1 MKYIIFAVIPILLA
15 GCDFEVYRYPC
26 QDPSNW
32 ESEECKKPQCEVSR
46 TCPHHIFDNE
56 REVIKLLPPDPTPGS
71 SAPKV
76 KSEQFESK
84 GECK

>member
-26 QDPSNW
+26 QDPENW
-32 ESEECKKPQCEVSR
+32 AKAECKKPQCEVSR
-46 TCPHHIFDNE
+46 TCPEYIFDNDKQ
-56 REVIKLLPPDPTPGS
+56 VTKLLPVDPTPGS
-71 SAPKV
+71 LAPKV
-76 KSEQFESK
+76 KTEQTETK